1 MDTDMGICF
10 LIHFVVSV
18 SLKLSSC
25 TQTVSKSSTA
35 TFLNTTCSFL
45 YSIPKKVQLVKKS
58 FPYLINVL
66 WINVFNLLTT
76 GDQISFQIGCS
87 VEESVT
93 IRASKGLDYCIDVAH
108 VAYLTIVPQQPDSFP
123 VVLDSPTSEFIFSF
137 AIHNVYYMKGNFQVQ
152 KVLKNWKIFHRDPFQ
167 LREGES

>member
-1 MDTDMGICF
+1 MFSDPFCCISIFEALFMHTNGFKI
-10 LIHFVVSV
+10 
-18 SLKLSSC
+18 K
-25 TQTVSKSSTA
+25 
-35 TFLNTTCSFL
+35 
-45 YSIPKKVQLVKKS
+45 YSYILEHYLLLPVFNSKKVQLVKKS

-152 KVLKNWKIFHRDPFQ
+152 KVLNNWKIFHRDPFQ